1 MYVTIFNSIYL
12 KYVSGVLGFFF
23 FTEYKIKLLNMFEK
37 LLFYLKK
44 ITELRN
50 YKLMRQNRNT
60 FVYKRKHNNL
70 GDFRTI

>member
-1 MYVTIFNSIYL
+1 MF
-12 KYVSGVLGFFF
+12 LGFWGFF

>member
-1 MYVTIFNSIYL
+1 MF
-12 KYVSGVLGFFF
+12 LGFWVF
-23 FTEYKIKLLNMFEK
+23 FTDYKIKLLNMFEK

>member
-1 MYVTIFNSIYL
+1 
-12 KYVSGVLGFFF
+12 
-23 FTEYKIKLLNMFEK
+23 MFEK

-70 GDFRTI
+70 GDFRTISFNSLFCLHIGVLHTIIYRIHINIST